1 MASALPPTFFSLLL
15 LLFPISAIAQTSRN
29 ITVGSSLSAT
39 DDNSTWL
46 SPSADFA
53 FGFHRL
59 NNSDFF
65 LLSIW
70 YDKIPDRTIVWYANG
85 DRPAPRGSKVGL
97 SSDRGLVLT
106 SPQGEEL
113 WTSQNLTGV
122 VASGVMNDTGNFVL
136 RDSSFNK
143 VWESFQDPADTILP
157 TQNMERG
164 GFLSSRQSETKFS
177 KGRFQLR
184 FVQDG
189 NKQKIEVGTL
199 VLNTINLPTNEPN
212 TPYYVKE
219 STVGGNASNPGK
231 QFVFDESGYM
241 YILKENEER
250 SILSPEILSTGNSYF
265 RATLNFDGIFT
276 LYSHPKTAT
285 ANESWTAIWSVP
297 DNICMHDFIESG
309 MGICGYNSVCHLQP
323 DKRPRCECPRGYSL
337 LDPNDPYGSCKP
349 DFIQGCKEDELSSQ
363 KDQYY
368 LENLTNTDWP
378 TSDYI
383 KLVPFNEDNCT
394 NSCLQDCMCAVAVL
408 TDGNTCWKKKLPLS
422 NGRFTGTFTGKA
434 FIKVRRENSTLL
446 GPYFPVPGNETIR
459 KKNQDGLVIGGS
471 VLLGFSVFIN
481 FILIATMLYSFYFI
495 YQKKIKQINQKG
507 VGLEMNLRRFT
518 YKELEEATNGFK
530 EELGRGA
537 FGVVYK
543 GEIKM
548 GSNVQLMAVK
558 KINSVFQENEKEF
571 NAEVNIIGK
580 THHKNLVRLLGF
592 CDEERQRLLVYEF
605 LSNGTLSGFL
615 FGDSKPDWERRIK
628 IAFGVV
634 KGLLY
639 LHEECST
646 QIIHCDIKPQN
657 ILLDE
662 YYNARIS
669 DFGLAKLLMMN
680 QSKTHTAIR
689 GTKGYVAPEWFRN
702 MPITAK
708 VDVYS
713 FGVMLLEII
722 CCRKSVDMES
732 EGEDRAILTYWAYD
746 CFQEGTLDALVDYDM
761 DDMVKLERCVKV
773 AIWCIQEDPTL
784 RPTIRKVSQ
793 MLEGVLDVPVPPC
806 PFPYAASTIVTAN

>member
-70 YDKIPDRTIVWYANG
+70 YDKIPDRTFVWYANG

-143 VWESFQDPADTILP
+143 VWESFLYPADTILP
-157 TQNMERG
+157 TQKMERG

-189 NKQKIEVGTL
+189 NKQKIIEVGTL

-212 TPYYVKE
+212 TPYYEKE
-219 STVGGNASNPGK
+219 STVEGNASNPGK

-250 SILSPEILSTGNSYF
+250 SILSPEILSSENSYF
-265 RATLNFDGIFT
+265 RATLNFDGIFI
-276 LYSHPKTAT
+276 LYSYP
-285 ANESWTAIWSVP
+285 
-297 DNICMHDFIESG
+297 
-309 MGICGYNSVCHLQP
+309 
-323 DKRPRCECPRGYSL
+323 
-337 LDPNDPYGSCKP
+337 
-349 DFIQGCKEDELSSQ
+349 
-363 KDQYY
+363 
-368 LENLTNTDWP
+368 
-378 TSDYI
+378 
-383 KLVPFNEDNCT
+383 
-394 NSCLQDCMCAVAVL
+394 
-408 TDGNTCWKKKLPLS
+408 
-422 NGRFTGTFTGKA
+422 
-434 FIKVRRENSTLL
+434 
-446 GPYFPVPGNETIR
+446 
-459 KKNQDGLVIGGS
+459 
-471 VLLGFSVFIN
+471 
-481 FILIATMLYSFYFI
+481 
-495 YQKKIKQINQKG
+495 
-507 VGLEMNLRRFT
+507 
-518 YKELEEATNGFK
+518 
-530 EELGRGA
+530 
-537 FGVVYK
+537 
-543 GEIKM
+543 
-548 GSNVQLMAVK
+548 

-662 YYNARIS
+662 YFNARIS

-732 EGEDRAILTYWAYD
+732 EGEDRSILTYWAYD

-761 DDMVKLERCVKV
+761 DDMVKLERFVKV

-784 RPTIRKVSQ
+784 RPTIQKVSQ

-806 PFPYAASTIVTAN
+806 PFPYASSTIVTAN